1 MNIFK
6 IITLTV
12 VLALIGVVHAGK
24 KADAEVEDS
33 ATPGG
38 MELLKKDQAL
48 IDELQAKLKESGGNT
63 VIQELLTLAE
73 EMKELNNQRHQMHEA
88 TKQYDQAFGI
98 FSKGI
103 EKIIDK
109 VNQVLTA
116 QADEAI
122 KNAKVMDIMTGSE
135 QKSK

>member
-6 IITLTV
+6 IIILTV
-12 VLALIGVVHAGK
+12 LLALIGVVHAAKG
-24 KADAEVEDS
+24 ADAEVADS
-33 ATPGG
+33 DTPGG

-88 TKQYDQAFGI
+88 TKQYDKAFGI

-122 KNAKVMDIMTGSE
+122 KNAKVMDIMTGGQ
-135 QKSK
+135 QKQK